1 MRDPIDTP
9 TVRPYRKWPNR
20 WATGNHEPVVDCSGD
35 TPLTR
40 QEFKDEADI
49 NNLVARMLNGQSVP
63 MGQPQYGDADYT
75 KDLDGAYQAAD
86 ELVAT
91 YDGLPRGVRENMTKS
106 EFLTRI
112 LAGEQL
118 EAFTEE
124 PRKEPVGTSEET
136 PKASA

>member
-1 MRDPIDTP
+1 MSDKKQGPIDRRT
-9 TVRPYRKWPNR
+9 WPNR

-40 QEFKDEADI
+40 QEFKDDADI

-63 MGQPQYGDADYT
+63 MSQPQYGDADYT
-75 KDLDGAYQAAD
+75 KDLDGAYAAAD

-91 YDGLPRGVRENMTKS
+91 YNGLPQEVRDTMTKS
-106 EFLTRI
+106 EFLGRI

-118 EAFTEE
+118 EAFTDLQDQKQPE
-124 PRKEPVGTSEET
+124 GTTEET
-136 PKASA
+136 PKTSA